1 MTTVLNRDS
10 IKVKRDLQKRVE
22 NWVNEYCNAL
32 EENFKQYSI
41 NSYKR
46 NIDNPTSVTEG
57 YKSYYQEQLD
67 ELITISK
74 GTYDAIC
81 SNAYKIFQ
89 DRCI

>member
-1 MTTVLNRDS
+1 MS
-10 IKVKRDLQKRVE
+10 CIF
-22 NWVNEYCNAL
+22 NEEIMEDCFEVAM
-32 EENFKQYSI
+32 ESFRI
-41 NSYKR
+41 NNQLTHK
-46 NIDNPTSVTEG
+46 
-57 YKSYYQEQLD
+57 QLD